1 MPPVLEL
8 REPVEDDGGW
18 GDAGWPARVLLVHNG
33 DAMSRRVFV
42 PKLIVLICLIAMMA
56 GCTAKQAPVP
66 EGTLSAEERLAWFK
80 HDKFGMFIHW
90 GPYAVLAGEWN
101 DRQVEVGDIAEW
113 IMQRLEIPVAEY
125 REVARGFNPVE
136 FDARSM
142 VKLAKDAGMKYLVF
156 TSKHHD
162 GFATYHS
169 KVSDYN
175 IVDWTEFDRDP
186 LRELAEECRRQG
198 IRFGI
203 YYSHREDW
211 NEPYAYGNTWD
222 FDFDPEKDLA
232 TFEQEYLD
240 VKAKPQLREILSN
253 YGEIALVWFDR
264 GIYTPE
270 QAKQFAD
277 IVHELQ
283 PKAIINGRIGSYG
296 QELLGDY
303 QNTSDNLMP
312 PGGIEEY
319 WETPQTL
326 NHTWGFSKFDTEWKN
341 PAEVVRRLV
350 DIVSKGGNYL
360 LNIGPDGL
368 GRVPQASVDILTRVG
383 EWVRVND
390 ESIYGT
396 TASPFAEIPWGAC
409 TVKGETLYLHVFDWP
424 EDGKLALEG
433 LRNQVRAVRLLAE
446 PEGSLTF
453 ERNGNTVVVAVP
465 AEAPDPLDSVL
476 VMEIAGSPEVDP
488 VTVAQ
493 NDDGSFH
500 LDYLTAVTSGRVAKR
515 FNRKGEFHIS
525 KWKSPQD
532 KITWHLELAKPGTF
546 EVEITYA
553 ALEDRAGAPYV
564 VSSGEAEV
572 SGKVEPTGDWYE
584 YKTFSLGSLGLPQAG
599 VQTVEIRPQR
609 EVSDDLMY
617 FKAIELRRR

>member
-1 MPPVLEL
+1 M
-8 REPVEDDGGW
+8 
-18 GDAGWPARVLLVHNG
+18 LLVHNG
-33 DAMSRRVFV
+33 DVMSRRVFV
-42 PKLIVLICLIAMMA
+42 PKLIVLICVIATMA
-56 GCTAKQAPVP
+56 GCTAEQAPVP

-80 HDKFGMFIHW
+80 DDKFGMFIHW
-90 GPYAVLAGEWN
+90 GPYSVLAGEWN
-101 DRQVEVGDIAEW
+101 GRRVEVGDIAEW

-125 REVARGFNPVE
+125 REMARSFNPAE

-162 GFATYHS
+162 GFAMYHS

-175 IVDWTEFDRDP
+175 IADWTGFDRDP

-232 TFEQEYLD
+232 TFEKEYLD

-270 QAKQFAD
+270 EAKQFAD

-283 PKAIINGRIGSYG
+283 PRAIINGRIGSYG

-368 GRVPQASVDILTRVG
+368 GRVPQASVNTLTRVG
-383 EWVRVND
+383 EWVRANG

-446 PEGSLTF
+446 PERSLTF

-476 VMEIAGSPEVDP
+476 VMEIAGWPEVDP
-488 VTVAQ
+488 VTVGQ

-525 KWKSPQD
+525 KWRSPED
-532 KITWHLELAKPGTF
+532 KITWHLDITKPGTF

-553 ALEDRAGAPYV
+553 ALEDRAGAPYT
-564 VSSGEAEV
+564 VSSREAEV
-572 SGKVEPTGDWYE
+572 SGQVEPTGDWYE
-584 YKTFSLGSLGLPQAG
+584 YRTFSLGSLVLPQAG

-609 EVSDDLMY
+609 DISDDLMY
-617 FKAIELRRR
+617 FKAIELRRH